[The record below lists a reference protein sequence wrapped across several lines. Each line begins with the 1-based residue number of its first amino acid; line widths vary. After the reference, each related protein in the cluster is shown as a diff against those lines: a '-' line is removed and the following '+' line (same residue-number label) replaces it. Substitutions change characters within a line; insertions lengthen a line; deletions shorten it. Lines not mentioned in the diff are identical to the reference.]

1 MPGCFTPEPSSIC
14 SSTSQ
19 SPSVSCSLHS
29 TSLMVPSWSPF
40 LLYHAGPHG
49 RTCKPLPL
57 HHLPFVGTLILQP
70 PPPNQMPT
78 GGQHNKLCSYNWTA
92 KHCWREIPQPW
103 RLLLLQFP
111 IFSPTCL
118 LSHLSLVQSLSH
130 SSQTIFQIFH
140 YHPQALYST
149 LLASLLVEN
158 FVSYSIE
165 KIEAIRIGLSNFS
178 SSTTY
183 NLISIHTH
191 PPFLLPFQ
199 EVVSLPL

>member
-29 TSLMVPSWSPF
+29 TSLMVSSWSPF

-111 IFSPTCL
+111 ISSAPLVCSLTYPWSNPSHTPLKQFSRFFTTILKLFTPPCL
-118 LSHLSLVQSLSH
+118 
-130 SSQTIFQIFH
+130 
-140 YHPQALYST
+140 
-149 LLASLLVEN
+149 
-158 FVSYSIE
+158 
-165 KIEAIRIGLSNFS
+165 
-178 SSTTY
+178 
-183 NLISIHTH
+183 
-191 PPFLLPFQ
+191 PP
-199 EVVSLPL
+199 SW